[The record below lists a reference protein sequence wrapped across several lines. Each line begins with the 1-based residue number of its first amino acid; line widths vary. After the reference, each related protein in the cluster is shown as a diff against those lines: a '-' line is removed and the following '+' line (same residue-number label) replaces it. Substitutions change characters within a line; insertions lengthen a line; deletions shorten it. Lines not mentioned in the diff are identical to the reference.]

1 MRKIVKSRR
10 QPRKWTE
17 YCCTPGVDYQAS
29 PELREILLKEQ
40 GFICAYCMKGL
51 DAEGKNTK
59 IEHMKCRRLHPDLKF
74 KYRNMVVCCNGDTFG
89 FRHCDTSKGDEDI
102 SFDLLSDPF
111 FTTLTYG
118 LGSGVIK
125 STNTT
130 WNDEINDKLNLN
142 NEYLKHERLNILHT
156 VIEYIGK
163 HKEWNQDKNELTRL
177 RNKWDQKDTRGRY
190 NPYCG
195 IIVYFLTERI
205 KRCDI

>member
-74 KYRNMVVCCNGDTFG
+74 KYRNMVVCCSGDTFG

-118 LGSGVIK
+118 LGTGTIK
-125 STNTT
+125 SSVASWDN
-130 WNDEINDKLNLN
+130 EINNLLNLN
-142 NEYLKHERLNILHT
+142 NEYLKRERLAVLQAAIDTL
-156 VIEYIGK
+156 
-163 HKEWNQDKNELTRL
+163 DKNKNWNETQSELTRL
-177 RNKWDQKDTRGRY
+177 RDEWDQMDEGGRY
-190 NPYCG
+190 KQFCG
-195 IIVYFLTERI
+195 IVVYFLN
-205 KRCDI
+205 KRLSRCI

>member
-74 KYRNMVVCCNGDTFG
+74 KYRNMVVCCSGDTFG

-118 LGSGVIK
+118 LGTGTIK
-125 STNTT
+125 SSVASWDN
-130 WNDEINDKLNLN
+130 EINNLLNLN
-142 NEYLKHERLNILHT
+142 NEYLKRERLAVLQAAIDTL
-156 VIEYIGK
+156 
-163 HKEWNQDKNELTRL
+163 DKNKNWNETQSELTRL
-177 RNKWDQKDTRGRY
+177 RDEWDQMDKGGRY
-190 NPYCG
+190 KQFCG
-195 IIVYFLTERI
+195 IVVYFLN
-205 KRCDI
+205 KRLRRCI

>member
-10 QPRKWTE
+10 LPRKWTE

-74 KYRNMVVCCNGDTFG
+74 KYRNMVVCCSGDTFG

-118 LGSGVIK
+118 LGTGTIK
-125 STNTT
+125 SSVASWDN
-130 WNDEINDKLNLN
+130 EINNLLNLN
-142 NEYLKHERLNILHT
+142 NEYLKRERLAVLQAAIDTL
-156 VIEYIGK
+156 
-163 HKEWNQDKNELTRL
+163 DKNKNWNETQSELTRL
-177 RNKWDQKDTRGRY
+177 RDEWDQMDKGGRY
-190 NPYCG
+190 KQFCG
-195 IIVYFLTERI
+195 IVVYFLN
-205 KRCDI
+205 KRLSRCI

>member
-1 MRKIVKSRR
+1 MRKIVKSRL
-10 QPRKWTE
+10 QPKKWTE

-51 DAEGKNTK
+51 DVEGKNTK
-59 IEHMKCRRLHPDLKF
+59 IEHMKCRKHHPDLKF

-118 LGSGVIK
+118 LGTGTIK
-125 STNTT
+125 SSVASWDN
-130 WNDEINDKLNLN
+130 EINNRLNLN
-142 NEYLKHERLNILHT
+142 NDYLKQERLAVLNAAINTLD
-156 VIEYIGK
+156 K
-163 HKEWNQDKNELTRL
+163 KKDWNETKRELTRL
-177 RNKWDQKDTRGRY
+177 RDEWDQMDEGGRY
-190 NPYCG
+190 KPFCG
-195 IIVYFLTERI
+195 IVVYFLN
-205 KRCDI
+205 KRLGRA